1 MTLPLVVL
9 GDTLLDVD
17 LIGAVTR
24 QCPDAPDV
32 PVLDVTQERRRPGG
46 AGLAALLAAAGPV
59 PVRLV
64 TALAADAD
72 GAVLRAL
79 LEPQVEVVAGR
90 VRGMTARKC
99 RLRAGGRSLSRVDR
113 GDGTAEPATAAL
125 ADALEGAGAVLVSDY
140 GRGLT
145 GDPLLRGRLRRLAAD
160 VPVVW
165 DPHPQGTEPVTGCA
179 LASPN
184 LAEALRGADRPGSS
198 GEPAAGAAKVLAAGW
213 AAARL
218 RARWRARGVVV
229 TLGAD
234 GALLHWD
241 NDNKDSSCRGVR
253 DSQDV
258 GSGTRT
264 QLVPAGRVS
273 ATDPCGAGDR
283 FAASA
288 ALALLTGRTTLAAV
302 HLAVQEATRFVA
314 TGGAAA
320 VGRSVPDGAVPEGAV
335 PEDSERKQA

>member
-1 MTLPLVVL
+1 MVL

-17 LIGAVTR
+17 LLGVVTR

-32 PVLDVTQERRRPGG
+32 PVLDVIQERRRPGG
-46 AGLAALLAAAGPV
+46 AGLAALLAAAGPQ

-64 TALAADAD
+64 TALAADAY

-79 LEPQVEVVAGR
+79 LEPQVEVVAGQA
-90 VRGMTARKC
+90 RGTTARKC

-113 GDGTAEPATAAL
+113 GNGTAEPATAAL

-145 GDPLLRGRLRRLAAD
+145 NDPLLRGRLRRLAAD

-165 DPHPQGTEPVTGCA
+165 DPHPRGTEPVDGCA

-184 LAEALRGADRPGSS
+184 LSEALRAANRSGSS
-198 GEPAAGAAKVLAAGW
+198 GAPSAGAAPVFAAGW

-218 RARWRARGVVV
+218 RARWGACGVVV

-234 GALLHWD
+234 GALLHGG
-241 NDNKDSSCRGVR
+241 SRGP
-253 DSQDV
+253 
-258 GSGTRT
+258 GSPTR
-264 QLVPAGRVS
+264 LVSAARVT

-288 ALALLTGRTTLAAV
+288 ALALLTGCTTLAAV
-302 HLAVQEATRFVA
+302 HIAVQEATRFVA
-314 TGGAAA
+314 AGGAAA
-320 VGRSVPDGAVPEGAV
+320 LSRPVPEGPGQEDSV
-335 PEDSERKQA
+335 PEDSERKLL